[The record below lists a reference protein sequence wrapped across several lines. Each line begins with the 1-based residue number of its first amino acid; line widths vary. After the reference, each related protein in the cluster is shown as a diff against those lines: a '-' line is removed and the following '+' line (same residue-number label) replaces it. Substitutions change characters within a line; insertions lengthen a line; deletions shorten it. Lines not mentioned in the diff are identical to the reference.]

1 MVHKVFSGLTNV
13 QADQTS
19 ESIEILPTNYDATP
33 ASKSVASNS
42 GKIWV
47 AYNITAGSGSL
58 YLDVEWSPDG
68 DVWMEQTLA
77 TPAQTGGGSQ
87 SERVLISDLT
97 SAGGAS
103 TDGAVTVTSLTTHKL
118 NSGDVI
124 TVTGATGDTNI
135 NGGKYF
141 VKVLTS
147 TTFEMYTN
155 ADLSAGQFVLTTTE
169 ADAYTA
175 NTGSFYNGRTSK
187 LSGSVSSSIGAVDV
201 QMDSDGIISQSSKP
215 YRAYT
220 FDATG
225 KFVRLKCLAATGD
238 TIAFDAWIGAV

>member
-1 MVHKVFSGLTNV
+1 MAHKVFTGLTNV
-13 QADQTS
+13 QADQTT
-19 ESIEILPTNYDATP
+19 EAIEVLNTEYDPTF
-33 ASKSVASNS
+33 ASKSVYSTS
-42 GKIWV
+42 GKVWV

-77 TPAQTGGGSQ
+77 TPSQTGGGSQ

-103 TDGAVTVTSLTTHKL
+103 TDGAVTVTSLTTHKM

-135 NGGKYF
+135 NGVKYF

-147 TTFEMYTN
+147 NTFELYTN
-155 ADLSAGQFVLTTTE
+155 SDLSTGQFVLTTTE

-187 LSGSVSSSIGAVDV
+187 LSGSVSSTIGAVDV

-215 YRAYT
+215 SRSYVFET
-220 FDATG
+220 SG
-225 KFVRLKCLAATGD
+225 KYVRLKCLAATDD
-238 TIAFDAWIGAV
+238 TIVFDAWIGAV